1 MIGDTSFDMTMGV
14 AAGARAI
21 GVDWGYHAPDELRA
35 AGAETVVGTI
45 RRCSTCCREALL
57 HRRRR
62 AGGRGRLDR
71 RARRQA
77 DPHPGEG
84 GVRRA
89 DRRARRGRRR
99 RVGRQ
104 GETLDPRQMP
114 LTGFAYAAID
124 RVAPD
129 RPAFAADLARFAETE
144 LLCYRADAPAPLV
157 ARQAEE
163 WDPLLAWAA
172 GRYDV
177 AFTVTAGIL
186 HTLQPPATMARINAA
201 FAALDAFRLAALHPV
216 VTICGSALI
225 GLAVSER
232 HLDADAAFAAGQLD
246 ELWQAEKWGIDPL
259 AAASLAARRA
269 AVDTAVEFLDL
280 IDS

>member
-1 MIGDTSFDMTMGV
+1 MKRFYTTAEAQAV
-14 AAGARAI
+14 ADGWTVALDGRPIRTPAK
-21 GVDWGYHAPDELRA
+21 A
-35 AGAETVVGTI
+35 AFVVPTLALAAAAAAEW
-45 RRCSTCCREALL
+45 A
-57 HRRRR
+57 
-62 AGGRGRLDR
+62 A
-71 RARRQA
+71 
-77 DPHPGEG
+77 
-84 GVRRA
+84 
-89 DRRARRGRRR
+89 
-99 RVGRQ
+99 Q
-104 GETLDPRQMP
+104 GEVLDPRQMP

-144 LLCYRADAPAPLV
+144 LLCYRADQPPPLV
-157 ARQAEE
+157 ARQAAE

-172 GRYDV
+172 ARYDV
-177 AFTVTAGIL
+177 GFTVTSGII
-186 HTLQPPATMARINAA
+186 HTLQPLATMARIGAA
-201 FAALDAFRLAALHPV
+201 FAALDAFRLAALHPI

-232 HLDADAAFAAGQLD
+232 HLDAAAAFATGQLD

-280 IDS
+280 IEQAAGVQEGTTC

>member
-1 MIGDTSFDMTMGV
+1 MKRFYTLTEASAVDGGWTVMLDG
-14 AAGARAI
+14 RAI
-21 GVDWGYHAPDELRA
+21 RTPAKA
-35 AGAETVVGTI
+35 AFVVPTLALATAAAAEW
-45 RRCSTCCREALL
+45 A
-57 HRRRR
+57 
-62 AGGRGRLDR
+62 A
-71 RARRQA
+71 
-77 DPHPGEG
+77 
-84 GVRRA
+84 
-89 DRRARRGRRR
+89 
-99 RVGRQ
+99 Q
-104 GETLDPRQMP
+104 GEVLDPRQMP

-144 LLCYRADAPAPLV
+144 LLCYRADQPPPLL
-157 ARQAEE
+157 ARQAAE

-172 GRYDV
+172 ARYDV
-177 AFTVTAGIL
+177 GFTVTSGII
-186 HTLQPPATMARINAA
+186 HTLQPPATMARIGAA

-232 HLDADAAFAAGQLD
+232 RLDAAAAFAAGQLD

-280 IDS
+280 IEQPVTVHEGATC

>member
-1 MIGDTSFDMTMGV
+1 MKRFYTDAAAMAVDGGWTV
-14 AAGARAI
+14 ALDGRAIRTPAKAAFVVPTAVLAGA
-21 GVDWGYHAPDELRA
+21 A
-35 AGAETVVGTI
+35 AAEW
-45 RRCSTCCREALL
+45 SS
-57 HRRRR
+57 
-62 AGGRGRLDR
+62 
-71 RARRQA
+71 
-77 DPHPGEG
+77 
-84 GVRRA
+84 
-89 DRRARRGRRR
+89 
-99 RVGRQ
+99 Q
-104 GETLDPRQMP
+104 GEVLDPRQMP

-124 RVAPD
+124 RVSPD

-144 LLCYRADAPAPLV
+144 LLCYRADDPAPLV
-157 ARQAEE
+157 ARQAEV

-186 HTLQPPATMARINAA
+186 HTLQPPATMARIGAA

-269 AVDTAVEFLDL
+269 AVDTAIELLDL
-280 IDS
+280 L